1 LKELVL
7 SEKDMEKNNLSV
19 VISVH
24 NGEAHLAECLS
35 SLSDVASE
43 IIVVDH
49 DSTDN
54 TSAIAKTYNV
64 TLYHEK
70 NNPQKIDIQKNF
82 GFSKATKEWILS
94 LDADEEVTPELAK
107 ELKTLLSMHKEFV
120 AYEIPRRNI
129 ILGKEILHAGWAPDY
144 QLRLFKNGKG
154 KFEKEHVHESLQVD
168 GTVAKISSSLL
179 HHNYD
184 SVSQYL
190 RKMIVYAE
198 NEADEKIRSGYSF
211 NWKDTL
217 WMPHAEFLSRYFARQ
232 GYKDGLH
239 GLVICLLQAVYHFT
253 IFCFLWEKNNFL
265 EIPEKEIVSEI
276 DTEANKLM
284 KTTGFWLT
292 KVKVERTNSRG
303 KRVSYKILNRIK
315 SSL

>member
-107 ELKTLLSMHKEFV
+107 ELKTLLSMHKEVV
-120 AYEIPRRNI
+120 AYEFCM
-129 ILGKEILHAGWAPDY
+129 L
-144 QLRLFKNGKG
+144 
-154 KFEKEHVHESLQVD
+154 
-168 GTVAKISSSLL
+168 
-179 HHNYD
+179 
-184 SVSQYL
+184 
-190 RKMIVYAE
+190 
-198 NEADEKIRSGYSF
+198 
-211 NWKDTL
+211 
-217 WMPHAEFLSRYFARQ
+217 
-232 GYKDGLH
+232 DGLQ
-239 GLVICLLQAVYHFT
+239 IINFD
-253 IFCFLWEKNNFL
+253 FLKTEKGNL
-265 EIPEKEIVSEI
+265 K
-276 DTEANKLM
+276 
-284 KTTGFWLT
+284 
-292 KVKVERTNSRG
+292 
-303 KRVSYKILNRIK
+303 K
-315 SSL
+315 SMSMNLFR